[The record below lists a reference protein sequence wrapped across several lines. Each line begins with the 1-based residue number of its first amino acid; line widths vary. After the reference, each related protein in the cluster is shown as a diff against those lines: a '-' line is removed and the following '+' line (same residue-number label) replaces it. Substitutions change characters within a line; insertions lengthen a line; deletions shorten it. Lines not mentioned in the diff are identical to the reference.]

1 MQGSLLDHLLRCELV
16 VDQRLHHV
24 HVLVLA
30 TFLTQVSNLA
40 LNSFY
45 IHSHNSKN
53 ILIKH

>member
-30 TFLTQVSNLA
+30 TFLAQVSNLA
-40 LNSFY
+40 LNSFNF
-45 IHSHNSKN
+45 IPITQKT
-53 ILIKH
+53 I